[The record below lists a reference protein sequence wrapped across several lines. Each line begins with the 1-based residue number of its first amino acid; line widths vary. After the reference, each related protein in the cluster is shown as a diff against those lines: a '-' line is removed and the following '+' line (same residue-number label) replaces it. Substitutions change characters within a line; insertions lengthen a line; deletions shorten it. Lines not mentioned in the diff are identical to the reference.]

1 MSKVRVRFAP
11 SPTGL
16 LHIGGAR
23 TALFN
28 WLYARHTG
36 GTFVL
41 RVEDT
46 DQSRNTQEA
55 VDVIFRGMR
64 WLGLDWDEGPDGK
77 GGVTGDKGP
86 YFQSQRASIYAQ
98 YLEKLQATGKT
109 YEDGGALKFR
119 MPKTPGVVK
128 DMVCGEVT
136 FDRTMEPDLV
146 IRRKDGSPVFHLVN
160 VIDDL
165 EMGITHVI
173 RGEDHLTNSHK
184 HIALYEALGAT
195 PPQFAHIPLILNKG
209 GSKMSKRDEGAA
221 LGFYEE
227 AGYLPAAV
235 RNYLCLLGW
244 SPGANE
250 EILPIEEL
258 IKRFELSKINRSN
271 ARFDGDK
278 LFWMNGEYWRS
289 LSDGDFGKFTQGFLQ
304 RTRPAASQMDAK
316 MRDGLLKIMR
326 EKVRTGRELADWM
339 DPYLTEEYEYS
350 EESRKK
356 QFSNPDAPKL
366 LGMLEAGFASLT
378 GGMDEVNAEAV
389 CKKIAEEAAL
399 PKPAKVIHLL
409 RAAVS
414 GRTVGP
420 SLFALLVVL
429 GVDRVK
435 ARLARTKNL
444 LEAGQ
449 LGVVA

>member
-1 MSKVRVRFAP
+1 MSNVRVRFAP

-46 DQSRNTQEA
+46 DQSRNSQEA
-55 VDVIFRGMR
+55 VEVIFRGLR

-77 GGVTGDKGP
+77 GGTHGEKGP
-86 YFQSQRASIYAQ
+86 YFQSQRGAIYAK
-98 YLEKLQATGKT
+98 YLEKLQATGRT
-109 YEDGGALKFR
+109 YEEGGALKFK

-128 DMVCGEVT
+128 DLVCGDVT

-173 RGEDHLTNSHK
+173 RGEDHLSNTHK
-184 HIALYEALGAT
+184 HIALYEALGA
-195 PPQFAHIPLILNKG
+195 PAPQFAHIPLILNKG
-209 GSKMSKRDEGAA
+209 GSKMSKRDDGAA
-221 LGFYEE
+221 LSFYED
-227 AGYLPAAV
+227 AGYLPEAV

-250 EILPIEEL
+250 EVLPLAEIV
-258 IKRFELSKINRSN
+258 KRFELKELNRSN
-271 ARFDGDK
+271 ARFDAAK

-289 LSDGDFGKFTQGFLQ
+289 MKDLDFTQFAGSFLEKN
-304 RTRPAASQMDAK
+304 RPAASALPDSI
-316 MRDGLLKIMR
+316 REGLLRVIR
-326 EKVRTGRELADWM
+326 EKIRTGKEMAEWL
-339 DPYLTEEYEYS
+339 DPYLTEEYPYS
-350 EESRKK
+350 AEARKK
-356 QFSNPDAPKL
+356 QFSSPDSGKL
-366 LGMLEAGFASLT
+366 LQAIEQGFQNSTEALNDTS
-378 GGMDEVNAEAV
+378 AELI
-389 CKKIAEEAAL
+389 CKKIAEDNQL
-399 PKPAKVIHLL
+399 PKPARVIHLL
-409 RAAVS
+409 RSAVS
-414 GRTVGP
+414 GHTVGP
-420 SLFALLVVL
+420 SLFPLLTVL
-429 GVDRVK
+429 GKDRVV
-435 ARLARTKNL
+435 ARLHRTRTL
-444 LEAGQ
+444 WEAGK
-449 LGVVA
+449 LGETS